1 MPIKYTGKGYITPPE
16 RQELSLEEFYLHFVE
31 AFPDS
36 DTREKLFSGYFKYI
50 SDFQNEIVEDFTQ
63 WIGGSFSSKK
73 LNPRDIDLVTIL
85 PFETFETKSEL
96 IEKKFRKSAKS
107 VYGVDAY
114 IVSSYPEEHQK
125 YPLFH
130 GNLVYWDNQFT
141 KTRKNRA
148 GKRFK
153 RGLGQTHQKYF
164 SLLFQKMLS
173 LY

>member
-1 MPIKYTGKGYITPPE
+1 MPIKYTDNGYIDPPE

-36 DTREKLFSGYFKYI
+36 NTREKLFSGYVSYIKDFK
-50 SDFQNEIVEDFTQ
+50 NEITADFIQ

-85 PFETFETKSEL
+85 PFETFDKKSEL
-96 IEKKFRKSAKS
+96 IEKKFRKNAKS
-107 VYGVDAY
+107 IYGVDAY
-114 IVSSYPEEHQK
+114 IVSSYPEAHQK
-125 YPLFH
+125 YPLSH

-148 GKRFK
+148 GSRFK
-153 RGLGQTHQKYF
+153 RGYVQIVHQKIA
-164 SLLFQKMLS
+164 L
-173 LY
+173 

>member
-1 MPIKYTGKGYITPPE
+1 MPIKYTDRGYLDPPE
-16 RQELSLEEFYLHFVE
+16 RQELSLKEFKYHFVD

-36 DTREKLFSGYFKYI
+36 STRKKLYEGYLRYTK
-50 SDFQNEIVEDFTQ
+50 DFRKEIASEVVQ

-73 LNPRDIDLVTIL
+73 LNPRDIDMVTIMDY
-85 PFETFETKSEL
+85 ETFEEKYEL

-107 VYGVDAY
+107 DYGVDAY
-114 IVSSYPEEHQK
+114 IVSSYPEEHKK
-125 YPLFH
+125 YPIYQ

-153 RGLGQTHQKYF
+153 RGYVQIIHQRIA
-164 SLLFQKMLS
+164 L
-173 LY
+173 